1 MSMIKR
7 PTQAKVG
14 EHFAVA
20 DFGNIPGLLTVQD
33 LFRFPYAV
41 VVIEHSPPDGL
52 RYEVRYRGLGDEWTV
67 VGQIADEAAA
77 RGRLQHAVSDPEW
90 RLLDNN
96 CEHVTWLVAT
106 GQKKSLQ
113 VEGAAVV
120 VGIVALLL
128 LFGGDDSEKREAV

>member
-7 PTQAKVG
+7 RTQAKVG

-20 DFGNIPGLLTVQD
+20 DFGNILGLLTVQD

-41 VVIEHSPPDGL
+41 VVIEHSPSDGL

-77 RGRLQHAVSDPEW
+77 RGRLQPAVSDRAC
-90 RLLDNN
+90 RLRGPNS
-96 CEHVTWLVAT
+96 T
-106 GQKKSLQ
+106 
-113 VEGAAVV
+113 
-120 VGIVALLL
+120 
-128 LFGGDDSEKREAV
+128 R

>member
-1 MSMIKR
+1 MIKR
-7 PTQAKVG
+7 RTQAKVG

-20 DFGNIPGLLTVQD
+20 DFGNILGLLTVQD

-77 RGRLQHAVSDPEW
+77 RSASV
-90 RLLDNN
+90 
-96 CEHVTWLVAT
+96 
-106 GQKKSLQ
+106 GQLS
-113 VEGAAVV
+113 GHDA
-120 VGIVALLL
+120 
-128 LFGGDDSEKREAV
+128 